1 MQLSFPREA
10 LFSRKMSNFIGRIDN
25 TSTNMYSLGIDVGSS
40 SVKVAL
46 LDIEGG
52 KCVSAATNPKTEA
65 PIKALEKGWA
75 EQDPR
80 SWWKYMC
87 EGIREMADAGY
98 DMGKVV
104 SIGISYQMHGLVALD
119 DEGRPVRDAIIWCD
133 SRAVSMGAEALQA
146 IGYERCMTHLLNSP
160 GNFTAS
166 KLAWVKR
173 NEPDVY
179 ARIWRF
185 MLPGDYIAYLLTG
198 EATTTATGMSEGILW
213 DFADRRR
220 AHFVADYFGIES
232 DKFCPVVQAIGVQGY
247 TTAAIQEELGI
258 PAGTPVSYR
267 AGDQPNN
274 AFSLDVLNPGEIA
287 ATGGT
292 SGVVYGVTD
301 VPKADPQSR
310 VNTFLHVT
318 SPDVTEP
325 RLGVLL
331 CINGTGIM
339 NSWTRKNIAPELSY
353 SEMNALAA
361 AAPVASDG
369 LLVLPFGNGAERVL
383 ANRTTSARMV
393 GIDLIRHGKSH
404 ILRAVQEGIAFSFR
418 YGIDIMKDLGLK
430 PDVIRA
436 GKANMFLSP
445 LFRSTL
451 ATLCDAR
458 IELFDTDGSLGA
470 ARGAA
475 LGAGIYKTT
484 DEAFATL
491 ERLDVIE
498 PEADWKQPL
507 EAAYS
512 RWKQEV
518 SNSLK

>member
-1 MQLSFPREA
+1 
-10 LFSRKMSNFIGRIDN
+10 
-25 TSTNMYSLGIDVGSS
+25 MYSLGIDVGSS

-46 LDIEGG
+46 LDVTSG
-52 KCVSAATNPKTEA
+52 KCVCSATNPKSEA
-65 PIKALEKGWA
+65 PIKAVQKGWA
-75 EQDPR
+75 EQDPK
-80 SWWKYMC
+80 SWWKYMV
-87 EGIREMADAGY
+87 EGIKEMANAGY
-98 DMGKVV
+98 DLSKVQ

-119 DEGRPVRDAIIWCD
+119 QKGQPVRDAIIWCD
-133 SRAVSMGAEALQA
+133 SRAVAIGAEALQA
-146 IGYERCMTHLLNSP
+146 IGYDRCMEHLLNSP

-179 ARIWRF
+179 AKIWRF
-185 MLPGDYIAYLLTG
+185 MLPGDYIAYRLTG

-213 DFADRRR
+213 DFVDRRR
-220 AHFVADYFGIES
+220 AHFVADYYGIES
-232 DKFCPVVQAIGVQGY
+232 DKFCPVVQAIGEQGKL
-247 TTAAIQEELGI
+247 TAKVAAELGI

-274 AFSLDVLNPGEIA
+274 AFSLDVLKPGEIA

-318 SPDVTEP
+318 AQAEHPV
-325 RLGVLL
+325 LGVLL

-339 NSWTRKNIAPELSY
+339 NSWVHHNITPELSY
-353 SEMNALAA
+353 PQMNDLAA
-361 AAPVASDG
+361 TAPVGSDG

-383 ANRTTSARMV
+383 ANRSTGARLV
-393 GIDLIRHGKSH
+393 GVDLVRHKQAH
-404 ILRAVQEGIAFSFR
+404 IVRAAQEGIAFSFR
-418 YGIDIMKDLGLK
+418 YGIDIMKEMGLK

-475 LGAGIYKTT
+475 LGAGIYKST

-491 ERLDVIE
+491 KKLDIIE
-498 PEADWKQPL
+498 PEKAWKQPL
-507 EAAYS
+507 EEAYGH
-512 RWKQEV
+512 WKQEV
-518 SNSLK
+518 SNALK

>member
-1 MQLSFPREA
+1 
-10 LFSRKMSNFIGRIDN
+10 
-25 TSTNMYSLGIDVGSS
+25 MYSLGIDVGSS

-46 LDIEGG
+46 LDIESG
-52 KCVSAATNPKTEA
+52 KCVCSSTNPKSEA
-65 PIKALEKGWA
+65 PIKAVQTGWA
-75 EQDPR
+75 EQDPE
-80 SWWKYMC
+80 SWWKYMGD
-87 EGIREMADAGY
+87 GIREMAAAGY
-98 DMGKVV
+98 DLGQVKSV
-104 SIGISYQMHGLVALD
+104 GISYQMHGLVALD
-119 DEGRPVRDAIIWCD
+119 TDGKPVRDAIIWCD
-133 SRAVSMGAEALQA
+133 SRAVAIGAEALQA
-146 IGYERCMTHLLNSP
+146 IGYERCMSHLLNSP

-173 NEPDVY
+173 NEPDTY

-185 MLPGDYIAYLLTG
+185 MLPGDYIAYRLTG
-198 EATTTATGMSEGILW
+198 EATTTATGMSEGIPW
-213 DFADRRR
+213 DFAEMRR
-220 AHFVADYFGIES
+220 ARFGADYYGIES
-232 DKFCPVVQAIGVQGY
+232 DKFCPVVQAIGDQGHV
-247 TTAAIQEELGI
+247 TPAIEEELGI

-274 AFSLDVLNPGEIA
+274 AFSLDVLKPGEIA

-301 VPKADPQSR
+301 QPKADPQSR

-318 SPDVTEP
+318 SSTVADP

-339 NSWTRKNIAPELSY
+339 NSWAHRNISPELSY
-353 SEMNALAA
+353 PQMNDLAA
-361 AAPVASDG
+361 TAPVGADG

-383 ANRTTSARMV
+383 ANRTTGARMV
-393 GIDLIRHGKSH
+393 GVDLVRHGKAH

-418 YGIDIMKDLGLK
+418 YGIDIMKDMGLK

-498 PEADWKQPL
+498 PEAAWKQPL
-507 EAAYS
+507 EVAYG
-512 RWKQEV
+512 RWKQEL

>member
-1 MQLSFPREA
+1 
-10 LFSRKMSNFIGRIDN
+10 
-25 TSTNMYSLGIDVGSS
+25 MYSLGIDVGSS
-40 SVKVAL
+40 SVKVSL

-52 KCVSAATNPKTEA
+52 KCVCSSTNPKSEA
-65 PIKALEKGWA
+65 PIKAVRKGWA
-75 EQDPR
+75 EQDPK
-80 SWWKYMC
+80 SWWKYMS
-87 EGIREMADAGY
+87 EGIREMAAAGY
-98 DMGKVV
+98 DLGQVA

-119 DEGRPVRDAIIWCD
+119 KDGEPVRDAIIWCD
-133 SRAVSMGAEALQA
+133 SRAVAIGAEALQA
-146 IGYERCMTHLLNSP
+146 IGYDRCMEHLLNSP

-179 ARIWRF
+179 ERIWRF
-185 MLPGDYIAYLLTG
+185 MLPGDYIAYRLTG

-213 DFADRRR
+213 DFVEGRR
-220 AHFVADYFGIES
+220 AHFVADYFGIGS
-232 DKFCPVVQAIGVQGY
+232 DKFCQVVQAIGDQGHV
-247 TTAAIQEELGI
+247 TAEAAGELGL
-258 PAGTPVSYR
+258 PAGIPVSYR

-274 AFSLDVLNPGEIA
+274 AFSLDVLKPGEIA

-301 VPKADPQSR
+301 LPKADPQSR

-318 SPDVTEP
+318 ATAGNPC
-325 RLGVLL
+325 LGVLL

-339 NSWTRKNIAPELSY
+339 NSWAHRNISPELSY
-353 SEMNALAA
+353 PGMNDLAA
-361 AAPVASDG
+361 TAPVGSDG

-383 ANRTTSARMV
+383 ANRSTGARLTGV
-393 GIDLIRHGKSH
+393 DLVRHDKAH

-418 YGIDIMKDLGLK
+418 YGIDIMKEMGLK

-475 LGAGIYKTT
+475 LGAGIYKSA

-491 ERLDVIE
+491 TRLDVIG
-498 PEADWKQPL
+498 PEAEWKHPL
-507 EAAYS
+507 EQAYG
-512 RWKQEV
+512 RWKQELG
-518 SNSLK
+518 NALR

>member
-1 MQLSFPREA
+1 
-10 LFSRKMSNFIGRIDN
+10 
-25 TSTNMYSLGIDVGSS
+25 MYSLGIDVGSS

-46 LDIEGG
+46 LDIESG
-52 KCVSAATNPKTEA
+52 KCVCSSTNPKVEA
-65 PIKALEKGWA
+65 PIIAERKGWA
-75 EQDPR
+75 EQDPQ
-80 SWWKYMC
+80 SWWEYLC
-87 EGIREMADAGY
+87 EGVRDMAREH
-98 DMGKVV
+98 DMSQVAA
-104 SIGISYQMHGLVALD
+104 IGISYQMHGLVALD
-119 DEGRPVRDAIIWCD
+119 KDCKPVRNSIIWCD
-133 SRAVSMGAEALQA
+133 SRAVEVGAAALEG
-146 IGYERCMTHLLNSP
+146 IGYDKCMSSLLNSP

-166 KLAWVKR
+166 KLAWVKK
-173 NEPDVY
+173 NEPQVY
-179 ARIWRF
+179 ERIWKF

-198 EATTTATGMSEGILW
+198 EVTTTATGLSEGILW
-213 DFADRRR
+213 DFKKNSRAD
-220 AHFVADYFGIES
+220 FVAEYYGIEK
-232 DKFCPVVQAIGVQGY
+232 DKFSEIVPAVGVQARTSRQV
-247 TTAAIQEELGI
+247 EELLGI
-258 PAGTPVSYR
+258 PEGTPVSYR

-274 AFSLDVLNPGEIA
+274 AFSLNVLRPGEIA

-301 VPKADPQSR
+301 LPKADPQSR

-318 SPDVTEP
+318 GSDEP
-325 RLGVLL
+325 RMGVLL

-339 NSWTRKNIAPELSY
+339 NSWAHKNVAFDMSY
-353 SEMNALAA
+353 PEMNELAA
-361 AAPVASDG
+361 TAPVGSDG

-383 ANRTTSARMV
+383 ANRNVGAKLA
-393 GIDLIRHGKSH
+393 GIDLVRHSRAH

-418 YGIDIMKDLGLK
+418 YGIDIMKNLGLR
-430 PDVIRA
+430 PNVIRA

-475 LGAGIYKTT
+475 LGAGIYKNA

-498 PEADWKQPL
+498 PAASWKDALEEAYANWK
-507 EAAYS
+507 A
-512 RWKQEV
+512 EV
-518 SNSLK
+518 EKAVSDK

>member
-1 MQLSFPREA
+1 
-10 LFSRKMSNFIGRIDN
+10 
-25 TSTNMYSLGIDVGSS
+25 MYSLGIDVGSS

-46 LDIEGG
+46 LDIASG
-52 KCVSAATNPKTEA
+52 KCVCSSTNPKSEA
-65 PIKALEKGWA
+65 PIKAVRKGWA
-75 EQDPR
+75 EQDPK
-80 SWWKYMC
+80 SWWKYLS
-87 EGIREMADAGY
+87 EGIREMSAAGF
-98 DMGKVV
+98 DMAKVAAV
-104 SIGISYQMHGLVALD
+104 GISYQMHGLVALD
-119 DEGRPVRDAIIWCD
+119 RQGEPVRDAIIWCD
-133 SRAVSMGAEALQA
+133 SRAVETGAEALQA
-146 IGYERCMTHLLNSP
+146 IGYEQCMAHLLNSP

-185 MLPGDYIAYLLTG
+185 MLPGDYIAYRLTG
-198 EATTTATGMSEGILW
+198 EVTTTATGLSEGILW
-213 DFADRRR
+213 DFAEMRR
-220 AHFVADYFGIES
+220 ADFVADYFGIGA
-232 DKFCPVVQAIGVQGY
+232 DKYCPVVQAIGVQGR
-247 TTAAIQEELGI
+247 TTAAIEAELGI

-301 VPKADPQSR
+301 MPKADPQSR

-318 SPDVTEP
+318 SASAGEP

-339 NSWTRKNIAPELSY
+339 NSWIHRNVAPDLSY
-353 SEMNALAA
+353 PQMNDEAST
-361 AAPVASDG
+361 APVGSDG
-369 LLVLPFGNGAERVL
+369 LLILPFGNGAERVL
-383 ANRTTSARMV
+383 TNRSTGARMV
-393 GIDLIRHGKSH
+393 GLDLVRHGRAH
-404 ILRAVQEGIAFSFR
+404 ILRATQEGIACSFR
-418 YGIDIMKDLGLK
+418 YGIDIMKEMGLK

-436 GKANMFLSP
+436 GKANLFLSP

-475 LGAGIYKTT
+475 LGAGIYKTEQ
-484 DEAFATL
+484 EAFATL
-491 ERLDVIE
+491 ERLEVIE
-498 PEADWKQPL
+498 PETAWKQPL

-512 RWKQEV
+512 RWKQELE
-518 SNSLK
+518 NSLKY

>member
-1 MQLSFPREA
+1 
-10 LFSRKMSNFIGRIDN
+10 
-25 TSTNMYSLGIDVGSS
+25 MYSLGIDVGSS

-46 LDIEGG
+46 LDIAGG
-52 KCVSAATNPKTEA
+52 KCVCSATNPKSEA
-65 PIKALEKGWA
+65 PIKAVRKGWA
-75 EQDPR
+75 EQDPK
-80 SWWKYMC
+80 SWWKYMSD
-87 EGIREMADAGY
+87 GIHEMAAAGF

-119 DEGRPVRDAIIWCD
+119 KDGEPVRDAIIWCD
-133 SRAVSMGAEALQA
+133 SRAVSTGAEALQA
-146 IGYERCMTHLLNSP
+146 IGYERCMEHLLNSP

-185 MLPGDYIAYLLTG
+185 MLPGDYVAFRLTG
-198 EATTTATGMSEGILW
+198 DTTTTATGMSEGILW
-213 DFADRRR
+213 DFVDKRR
-220 AHFVADYFGIES
+220 AHFVADYYGIES
-232 DKFCPVVQAIGVQGY
+232 DKFCPVVPAIGEQGR

-274 AFSLDVLNPGEIA
+274 AFSLKVLEPGEIA

-318 SPDVTEP
+318 AAAEP

-339 NSWTRKNIAPELSY
+339 NSWAHRNISPDLSY
-353 SEMNALAA
+353 PEMNDLAA
-361 AAPVASDG
+361 TAPVGADG

-383 ANRTTSARMV
+383 ANRSIGARMV
-393 GIDLIRHGKSH
+393 GVDLVRHSKAH

-418 YGIDIMKDLGLK
+418 YGIDIMKDMGLQ

-475 LGAGIYKTT
+475 LGAGIYKSV

-498 PEADWKQPL
+498 PEAEWKQPL
-507 EAAYS
+507 EQAYS